1 MAGVAATVLSA
12 SPAGAQSDAAEPTP
26 HAGSDVRP
34 PTPGVMPRSQIHI
47 PGGTIP
53 PRTSVSPPPTRA
65 GPPPPTQADAP
76 LPPRAVPSADAKRP
90 LQQIRPVPVPRPQIQ
105 AATPPAASAG
115 VERVP
120 LVAPAE
126 VNPPPTPGIVSTPAA
141 SVEESIAPLQPDSP
155 SERAAPPPSGGTV
168 STADLVQVAF
178 DASGTNLDDTARSE
192 LKSLADRLGARE
204 NLRLQL
210 LAYAQAE
217 GQSASQARRMSLSR
231 ALSVRSYL
239 IENGINTS
247 RIDVRA
253 LGNTAPSAPLD
264 RVDVKVV
271 QR

>member
-1 MAGVAATVLSA
+1 
-12 SPAGAQSDAAEPTP
+12 
-26 HAGSDVRP
+26 
-34 PTPGVMPRSQIHI
+34 
-47 PGGTIP
+47 
-53 PRTSVSPPPTRA
+53 
-65 GPPPPTQADAP
+65 
-76 LPPRAVPSADAKRP
+76 
-90 LQQIRPVPVPRPQIQ
+90 
-105 AATPPAASAG
+105 
-115 VERVP
+115 
-120 LVAPAE
+120 
-126 VNPPPTPGIVSTPAA
+126 
-141 SVEESIAPLQPDSP
+141 
-155 SERAAPPPSGGTV
+155 
-168 STADLVQVAF
+168 VAF
-178 DASGTNLDDTARSE
+178 DASGTTLDDTARSE